1 MSEQADSKD
10 GGTFLTPTSAQEF
23 FGLALSVIAVFALVQ
38 FGAPLIRQL
47 DFLDPKIREV
57 FIGTAFAA
65 FPVIHRAS
73 NRLVTGF
80 KTATPMR
87 VSVTLPVLVP
97 VRPDLSPWFVSG
109 AFVAMLI
116 FAWNQLVSFAG
127 AMAID
132 TFAALAGVSEKTDAA
147 TANNAVISS
156 LLVLSVPLTA
166 VVSIFAGVLLYRNTR
181 SHVILALAF
190 AAVLYVL
197 SNALVSSVLNP
208 GYVHEQWVLATSEG
222 AAGIGYLVLGMG
234 LVAAVVFVFAGAG
247 ALGSYFSG
255 ESSLGKVMVAARRLT
270 PAERDALAA
279 DITNRIEA
287 ALRAKAGS

>member
-57 FIGTAFAA
+57 FIGAAFAA